1 MPAEQLLTQEF
12 IQKIERL
19 SLVSRRIFV
28 GTIKG
33 ERRSKKRGVSC
44 EFADHRDYSPG
55 DDTRFIDWNIYG
67 RLDRLFLKLF
77 MEEEDLHVYV
87 LMDASE
93 SMGHGEPSKLDYARK
108 VAAALAY
115 IGLANMDRVC
125 VAAFAHDVVS
135 MFPPTRGKAQ
145 MFRLFD
151 FVSNVRPGGETS
163 LSTSCRTFSLRN
175 RGKGVVVIVSDFF
188 DPQGYETALKFFL
201 AKKVD
206 IFLLH
211 VLSPQEV
218 EPTLAGDL
226 RLLDCETGHEA
237 EISISA
243 PLLKLYRSNLRL
255 FCGTLRDYCA
265 RRGINYLFATTRVPF
280 DQLVLN
286 YLRKAG
292 LLK

>member
-1 MPAEQLLTQEF
+1 MPANQLLDRDF

-19 SLVSRRIFV
+19 SLVSRKVFV
-28 GTIKG
+28 GSIQG
-33 ERRSKKRGVSC
+33 ERRSKKRGISS

-77 MEEEDLHVYV
+77 LEEEDLHVYV
-87 LMDASE
+87 LMDVSE
-93 SMGHGEPSKLDYARK
+93 SMGHGDPSKIDYARR

-125 VAAFAHDVVS
+125 VGAFAHDMVGL
-135 MFPPTRGKAQ
+135 FPPTRGKAQ
-145 MFRLFD
+145 MWRLFD
-151 FVSNVRPGGETS
+151 FLANVRPGGETS
-163 LSTSCRTFSLRN
+163 LAASCRSFSLRN

-188 DPQGYETALKFFL
+188 DPQGYETALRSFL
-201 AKKVD
+201 AKHMD

-218 EPTLAGDL
+218 EPTLVGDL
-226 RLLDCETGHEA
+226 RLLDCETATEA
-237 EISISA
+237 EVSISA
-243 PLLKLYRSNLRL
+243 PLLKVYKRNLSL
-255 FCGTLRDYCA
+255 FCGGLREYCA

-292 LLK
+292 LVK